1 MEIIKPGTKIDFMGK
16 RRVALVIS
24 GVLIIAGIVSLIVHD
39 GPNYG
44 IDFSGGTLVQ
54 VRFPQPVELDG
65 IRTALKEAGLE
76 QSIIQRF
83 EAEGKGEYLIR
94 LELGSA
100 DLAGFTDVINEALTK
115 EFGAESFEIRRT
127 EMVGPKVGK
136 DLRSKGLQAIIAA
149 LIGILIYI
157 SVRFE
162 FRFAIG
168 AVVAL
173 AHDVMITV
181 GVLSL
186 TNKEVSLPVL
196 AALLT
201 IVGYSLNDTI
211 VVYDRIREN
220 MRRVRRTEAYDKV
233 INLSVNETLSRTILT
248 SVTTLIVIVI
258 LFLLGGG
265 VIHNFAFALLIGII
279 IGTYS
284 SIFVASPVVI
294 LLEQRFPTKGKQR
307 KK

>member
-1 MEIIKPGTKIDFMGK
+1 MQIIRPGTKIDFMGK
-16 RRVALVIS
+16 RRAAFIIS
-24 GVLIIAGIVSLIVHD
+24 GCLIIASIVSLIAHG

-44 IDFSGGTLVQ
+44 IDFAGGTLIQ

-65 IRTALKEAGLE
+65 IRTALKEVGLE
-76 QSIIQRF
+76 RSVIQRF
-83 EAEGKGEYLIR
+83 GAEGRGEYLIR

-100 DLAGFTDVINEALTK
+100 DLAGLNDVINEALAK
-115 EFGAESFEIRRT
+115 NFGAEGFEVRRT

-157 SVRFE
+157 SVRFK
-162 FRFAIG
+162 FRFAVG
-168 AVVAL
+168 AVTAL
-173 AHDVMITV
+173 AHDVLITI
-181 GVLSL
+181 GVFSL
-186 TNKEVSLPVL
+186 TNKEFSLPVL

-220 MRRVRRTEAYDKV
+220 MRRIRTEAYEKV
-233 INLSVNETLSRTILT
+233 VNLSVNETLSRTILT

-279 IGTYS
+279 VGTYS
-284 SIFVASPVVI
+284 SVFVASPVVI
-294 LLEQRFPTKGKQR
+294 ILEKKFPTKGEKR
-307 KK
+307 KR

>member
-1 MEIIKPGTKIDFMGK
+1 MQIIRPGTQIDFMGK
-16 RRVALVIS
+16 KRAASVIS
-24 GVLIIAGIVSLIVHD
+24 VCLIIAGIVSLIVHG

-44 IDFSGGTLVQ
+44 IDFAGGTLVQ

-65 IRTALKEAGLE
+65 IKDALQEVGLE
-76 QSIIQRF
+76 RSVIQRF
-83 EAEGKGEYLIR
+83 GAEGRGEYLIR

-100 DLAGFTDVINEALTK
+100 DLAGLTDVINEALTK
-115 EFGAESFEIRRT
+115 EFGAGGFEIRRT

-157 SVRFE
+157 SLRFK

-186 TNKEVSLPVL
+186 TDKEISLPVL

-220 MRRVRRTEAYDKV
+220 MRRMKTEAYEKV
-233 INLSVNETLSRTILT
+233 INLSINETLSRTILT
-248 SVTTLIVIVI
+248 SVTTLIVIII

-265 VIHNFAFALLIGII
+265 VINTFAFALLIGII
-279 IGTYS
+279 VGTYS

-294 LLEQRFPTKGKQR
+294 LLEQRFPTKGEKR
-307 KK
+307 KR

>member
-1 MEIIKPGTKIDFMGK
+1 MQIIRPGTKIDFMGK
-16 RRVALVIS
+16 RRAAFVIS
-24 GVLIIAGIVSLIVHD
+24 VCLIIAGIVSLIVHG

-44 IDFSGGTLVQ
+44 IDFAGGTLVQ

-65 IRTALKEAGLE
+65 IRAALQEVGLE
-76 QSIIQRF
+76 RSVIQRF
-83 EAEGKGEYLIR
+83 GAEGKGEYLIR

-100 DLAGFTDVINEALTK
+100 DLAGFTGVINEALAK
-115 EFGAESFEIRRT
+115 EFGAEGFEIRRT

-157 SVRFE
+157 SIRFQ

-186 TNKEVSLPVL
+186 TNKEISLPVL

-220 MRRVRRTEAYDKV
+220 MRRMKSEAYEKV

-248 SVTTLIVIVI
+248 SLTTLIVIAI
-258 LFLLGGG
+258 LFILGGG
-265 VIHNFAFALLIGII
+265 VIHNFSFALLIGII
-279 IGTYS
+279 VGTYS

-294 LLEQRFPTKGKQR
+294 ILEQRFPTKGEKR
-307 KK
+307 KR

>member
-1 MEIIKPGTKIDFMGK
+1 MQIIRPGTKIDFMGK
-16 RRVALVIS
+16 RRAALVIS
-24 GVLIIAGIVSLIVHD
+24 VCLIIAGIVSLIVHG

-44 IDFSGGTLVQ
+44 IDFAGGTLVQ
-54 VRFPQPVELDG
+54 VRFLQPVELDG
-65 IRTALKEAGLE
+65 IRAALQEVGLE
-76 QSIIQRF
+76 RSIIQRF
-83 EAEGKGEYLIR
+83 GAEGKGEYLIR

-100 DLAGFTDVINEALTK
+100 DLAGFTGVINEALAK
-115 EFGAESFEIRRT
+115 EFGAEGFEIRRT

-157 SVRFE
+157 SIRFQ

-186 TNKEVSLPVL
+186 TNKEISLPVL

-220 MRRVRRTEAYDKV
+220 MRRMKSEAYEKV

-248 SVTTLIVIVI
+248 SLTTLIVIAI
-258 LFLLGGG
+258 LFILGGG
-265 VIHNFAFALLIGII
+265 VIHNFSFALLIGII
-279 IGTYS
+279 VGTYS

-294 LLEQRFPTKGKQR
+294 LLEKKFPTKGEKR
-307 KK
+307 KT

>member
-1 MEIIKPGTKIDFMGK
+1 MQIIRPGTKIDFMRKKKG
-16 RRVALVIS
+16 AFLIS
-24 GVLIIAGIVSLIVHD
+24 GCLIIASIVSLIVHG

-44 IDFSGGTLVQ
+44 IDFAGGTLVQ
-54 VRFPQPVELDG
+54 VRFSQAVSLDEL
-65 IRTALKEAGLE
+65 RESLKDAELAG
-76 QSIIQRF
+76 SVQRF
-83 EAEGKGEYLIR
+83 GAEGVGEYLIR
-94 LELGSA
+94 LQTSSS
-100 DLAGFTDVINEALTK
+100 DMEALSSTINDTLAK
-115 EFGAESFEIRRT
+115 RFGEDTFEIRRT

-136 DLRSKGLQAIIAA
+136 DLRKKGLQAIFAA

-157 SVRFE
+157 SIRFE

-168 AVVAL
+168 AVAAL

-181 GVLSL
+181 GVFSL
-186 TNKEVSLPVL
+186 TDKEISLPVL

-220 MRRVRRTEAYDKV
+220 MRRMRTEAYEKV
-233 INLSVNETLSRTILT
+233 INLSINETLSRTILT
-248 SVTTLIVIVI
+248 SVTTLIVIII

-265 VIHNFAFALLIGII
+265 VIHNFAFALLIGVLV
-279 IGTYS
+279 GTYS
-284 SIFVASPVVI
+284 SVFVASPVVI
-294 LLEQRFPTKGKQR
+294 FLEQRFPTKGEKR